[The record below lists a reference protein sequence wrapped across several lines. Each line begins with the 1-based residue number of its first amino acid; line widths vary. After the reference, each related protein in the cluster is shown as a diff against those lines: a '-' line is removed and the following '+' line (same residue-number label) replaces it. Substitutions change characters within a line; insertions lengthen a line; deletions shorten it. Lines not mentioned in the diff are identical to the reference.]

1 MAAKFRKIFS
11 LILLFCILLAGRS
24 SALEISDIP
33 GMISLNCIDLRVIGV
48 CVNPVGIPGIV
59 IMYWEPALLIETVKR
74 PGDTIIEPLKPV
86 IADFAAQGT
95 KNLMS
100 GVTGLAIPVSSG
112 SNSGKL
118 TGSNLQFNEVHVYE
132 FPFRDEIMAFIDM
145 QCPDKLPTGSF
156 IKYLSE
162 LDSVE
167 WRVGAIE
174 ALHPKSIASAASG
187 LTCAATGAFLDD
199 LCMGFWGATYPR
211 RGFVIHQSEVVGSA
225 IAALRAVSI
234 ASLLGSTSHIVLET
248 TGFIPSFESDK
259 LELIY
264 PNPSGCIK
272 IGQHP
277 AIWESGKLSSSGK
290 YLWVYWRRRICC
302 IY

>member
-1 MAAKFRKIFS
+1 MSSKLRKAFCLILFLVFS
-11 LILLFCILLAGRS
+11 LGKAF
-24 SALEISDIP
+24 ALETTDIL
-33 GMISLNCIDLRVIGV
+33 GMVDLNCIDLRVIGV
-48 CVNPVGIPGIV
+48 CMKPPGIPGII

-74 PGDTIIEPLKPV
+74 PGDTVIDSLKPV
-86 IADFAAQGT
+86 IADLAAQGT
-95 KNLMS
+95 KSLMS
-100 GVTGLAIPVSSG
+100 GLTGLPIAVSSG
-112 SNSGKL
+112 
-118 TGSNLQFNEVHVYE
+118 TGSSKVSGTNLQFNEVHVYE
-132 FPFRDEIMAFIDM
+132 FPFRDEIMSFIDM

-162 LDSVE
+162 LDSTE
-167 WRVGAIE
+167 WRIGAIE

-187 LTCAATGAFLDD
+187 LICAATGAFLDD

-211 RGFVIHQSEVVGSA
+211 RGFVTHQSEVVGSA
-225 IAALRAVSI
+225 IAAIRAVSI

-248 TGFIPSFESDK
+248 TGFIPSFDSDK

-277 AIWESGKLSSSGK
+277 ATWESGKLSATGK

>member
-1 MAAKFRKIFS
+1 MGIRLRKALGIVLF
-11 LILLFCILLAGRS
+11 LLLLLGKAF
-24 SALEISDIP
+24 ALESSDIL
-33 GMISLNCIDLRVIGV
+33 GMVNLNCIDLRVIGV
-48 CVNPVGIPGIV
+48 CVNPIGIPGIV

-74 PGDTIIEPLKPV
+74 PGDSVIESLKPV
-86 IADFAAQGT
+86 IADMAAQGT
-95 KNLMS
+95 KSLMS
-100 GVTGLAIPVSSG
+100 GLTGLPVAVSSG
-112 SNSGKL
+112 SSSSKL
-118 TGSNLQFNEVHVYE
+118 TGTNLQFNEAHVYE
-132 FPFRDEIMAFIDM
+132 FPFRDEIMSFIDM

-162 LDSVE
+162 LDAVE
-167 WRVGAIE
+167 WRIGAIE

-187 LTCAATGAFLDD
+187 LTYVATGAFLDD

-211 RGFVIHQSEVVGSA
+211 RGFVTHQSEVVGSA
-225 IAALRAVSI
+225 IAATRALSI
-234 ASLLGSTSHIVLET
+234 ASLLGSTSRIVLET
-248 TGFIPSFESDK
+248 TGFIPSFEADK

-264 PNPSGCIK
+264 PVPSGCIK

-277 AIWESGKLSSSGK
+277 ATWESGKLSPSGK

>member
-1 MAAKFRKIFS
+1 MYLRKILAVFLF
-11 LILLFCILLAGRS
+11 LILFSGLAFAIETTDIL
-24 SALEISDIP
+24 
-33 GMISLNCIDLRVIGV
+33 GMVNLNCIDLRIIGV
-48 CVNPVGIPGIV
+48 CVKPPGIPGIV

-74 PGDTIIEPLKPV
+74 PGDTVIESVKLV
-86 IADFAAQGT
+86 IADLAAQGT

-100 GVTGLAIPVSSG
+100 SVTGLAVAVSSG
-112 SNSGKL
+112 STSSKI
-118 TGSNLQFNEVHVYE
+118 TGTNLQFNEAHVYE
-132 FPFRDEIMAFIDM
+132 FPFRNEIMAFVDLE
-145 QCPDKLPTGSF
+145 CPDKLPTGSF

-162 LDSVE
+162 LDAAE
-167 WRVGAIE
+167 WRIGAVE

-211 RGFVIHQSEVVGSA
+211 RGFLTHQSEVVGSA
-225 IAALRAVSI
+225 VAAVRALSI
-234 ASLLGSTSHIVLET
+234 ASLLGSASHIVLET
-248 TGFIPSFESDK
+248 IGFIPSFASDK

-264 PNPSGCIK
+264 PVPSGCIR

-277 AIWESGKLSSSGK
+277 ATWESGKLSTTGK